1 VTITPRKTKTRAKL
15 EQTVVLSM
23 VSLVFEIG
31 NIMSILLQKHGLSL
45 VQFNVLRILRGA
57 DGDGL
62 PCGVIAERLINR
74 DPDITRLLDRM
85 EKLELIVRSRNHVD
99 RRVVLARITEHGL
112 GILAKLD
119 EPHDALYRQLFAH
132 LSSTKLEAMAQ
143 LIQDIRNRPE

>member
-1 VTITPRKTKTRAKL
+1 MTTSRHSKARAKL

-31 NIMSILLQKHGLSL
+31 NNMSALLQKHGLSP

-57 DGDGL
+57 GGDGL
-62 PCGVIAERLINR
+62 PCGVIAERLVNR
-74 DPDITRLLDRM
+74 EPDITRLLDRM
-85 EKLELIVRSRNHVD
+85 EKLELIVRSRDHVD

-119 EPHDALYRQLFAH
+119 EPHDALHRQQFAH
-132 LSSTKLEAMAQ
+132 LSSAKLEAMAQ
-143 LIQDIRNRPE
+143 LIQEIRNRPD